1 MKFEVLILGT
11 GSATPAYGRHP
22 SAQIVN
28 FNEELFLVDCGEGT
42 QMQLSRFG
50 IRSGRINHVFI
61 SHLHGDHYFGL
72 PGLLSSMHLNGRKN
86 DLHVYG
92 HPGLKEVLDLQF
104 KYSET
109 QLKYNLVFRPT
120 SPDNPETILQMPRMR
135 VLSFPL
141 HHRVPCTGFR
151 FDETL
156 RASKHPATRSY
167 AYCSDTRAFS
177 GYMDAIRNVDLL
189 YHESTFLHEMVG
201 RAAETLHST
210 ALEAAQVADRAG
222 AKKLLLGHYS
232 ARYKDPEPL
241 LREARTVFRE
251 SELAV
256 EGKAFGVMDVF
267 FNGQLTVDN

>member
-22 SAQIVN
+22 SSQVVN
-28 FNEELFLVDCGEGT
+28 FNEALFLVDCGEGT
-42 QMQLSRFG
+42 QTQLSRFG
-50 IRSGRINHVFI
+50 IRMNRLSHVFI

-72 PGLLSSMHLNGRKN
+72 PGLLASMHLNGRTN

-92 HPGLKEVLDLQF
+92 PPGLGEILDLQF
-104 KYSET
+104 RHAGT
-109 QLKYNLVFRPT
+109 ALQFHLVFHPT
-120 SPDNPETILQMPRMR
+120 HPGAAEILLEAPRLR
-135 VLSFPL
+135 VTSFPL

-151 FDETL
+151 FDETV

-167 AYCSDTRAFS
+167 AYCSDTRAFFS

-201 RAAETLHST
+201 RAEETLHST
-210 ALEAAQVADRAG
+210 ALEAAQVAKRVG

-232 ARYKDPEPL
+232 ARYRELEPL
-241 LREARTVFRE
+241 LEEARSVFGA

-256 EGKAFGVMDVF
+256 EGKVF
-267 FNGQLTVDN
+267 DLDGHDF